1 MWKTPYIET
10 DLFSYLVIK
19 GPARLQ
25 TFGEETISNELV
37 EMKIEVGAAR
47 LLIPTSSTDLLVI
60 RFKGLNSFEVVRF

>member
-25 TFGEETISNELV
+25 SFGERTLSITLT
-37 EMKIEVGAAR
+37 EMKIEVGADQ
-47 LLIPTSSTDLLVI
+47 LMLPTYSTDLLVI
-60 RFKGLNSFEVVRF
+60 RFKGLNLFEVVRF

>member
-47 LLIPTSSTDLLVI
+47 LLIPTSTDLLVI

>member
-25 TFGEETISNELV
+25 SFGERTLSIRLT
-37 EMKIEVGAAR
+37 EMKIEVGADQ
-47 LLIPTSSTDLLVI
+47 LMLPTYSKDLLVI
-60 RFKGLNSFEVVRF
+60 RFKGLNLFEVVRF